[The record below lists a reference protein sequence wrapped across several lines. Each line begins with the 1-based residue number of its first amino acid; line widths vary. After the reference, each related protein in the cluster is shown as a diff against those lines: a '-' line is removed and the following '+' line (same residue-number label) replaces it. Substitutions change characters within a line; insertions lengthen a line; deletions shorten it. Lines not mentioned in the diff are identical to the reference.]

1 MGEITELLSAANA
14 GDRAASQRLFGLMY
28 QELRALAHRNLR
40 KTGHASELDTTVL
53 VHESF
58 LKLQASAACTPAD
71 RAAFYVYVGKVMR
84 SVVLDLAR
92 ERMAHKR
99 GAGVQ
104 FVTLTTEVSEEKL
117 DESQLIALD
126 DALTSLGTRAPALK
140 ELVEM
145 RYFVGLSVLEISELL
160 HRPLRSVE
168 RDWVKARL
176 LLRQLMQE
184 G

>member
-1 MGEITELLSAANA
+1 MGEITELLSAANG
-14 GDRAASQRLFGLMY
+14 GDRGAAHRLFGLMY
-28 QELRALAHRNLR
+28 QELRALAHSSLR
-40 KTGHASELDTTVL
+40 KAGGSSELDTTVL

-84 SVVLDLAR
+84 SVVLDVVR

-99 GAGVQ
+99 GAGLE
-104 FVTLTTEVSEEKL
+104 FVALTTGVAQEKL

-126 DALTSLGTRAPALK
+126 DALTSLGTLAPALK

-145 RYFVGLSVLEISELL
+145 RYFAGLSVPEISELL
-160 HRPLRSVE
+160 HRPVRSIE

-176 LLRQLMQE
+176 LLRRLLQE
-184 G
+184 D